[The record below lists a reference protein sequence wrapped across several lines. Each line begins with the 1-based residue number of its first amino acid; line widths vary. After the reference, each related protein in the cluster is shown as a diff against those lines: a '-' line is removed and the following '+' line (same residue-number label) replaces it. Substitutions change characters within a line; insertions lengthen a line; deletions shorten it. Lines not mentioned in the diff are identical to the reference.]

1 MALPCPATLESTG
14 VTGAET
20 GGAVTCDIIGAVWVT
35 ETIVVAVLPGVNV
48 GKLAVADGGGSL
60 PNATAEI
67 EHLSSSCKDHKAP
80 LLLCILC
87 TMYRLEPGIR
97 LDKL

>member
-20 GGAVTCDIIGAVWVT
+20 GGAVTCDILGAVWVT
-35 ETIVVAVLPGVNV
+35 ETIVVVVLPGVNV
-48 GKLAVADGGGSL
+48 GKLAIVDGGGSI

-67 EHLSSSCKDHKAP
+67 EHLSSLCP

-87 TMYRLEPGIR
+87 IMYRLEPGIR
-97 LDKL
+97 LDNL